1 VTPIVS
7 INYDNGTGKKQRS
20 LQNQLQI
27 NNKIAP
33 QHIKPFCKFQI
44 AWTSQPSKRIMWWKH
59 QANTEK
65 FIYSFPIT
73 MMNLLQRYLNFY
85 SQRAILWKMA

>member
-33 QHIKPFCKFQI
+33 QHIKPFLQIPNRLDFTTQQENHVMETSSKYREIHLFFSYNHDEFTSTISKFLF
-44 AWTSQPSKRIMWWKH
+44 SEGHPLK
-59 QANTEK
+59 NG
-65 FIYSFPIT
+65 
-73 MMNLLQRYLNFY
+73 
-85 SQRAILWKMA
+85 